1 MSRVA
6 TAELGLA
13 PAAVADNNGGDFD
26 VFSSLRDGAGGEDF
40 SSGISEAV
48 ANDASQLDLVAVAG
62 GEAELDVAISDN
74 DTKEDC
80 TPINP
85 EFCRNFGSAA
95 CFGCVNLGLCQ
106 DRQAAMKK
114 EPKSQEGVETIRD
127 RLLAPDSIDDLDE
140 DGRGEL
146 VLPSPVRLCDQRNT
160 EETSET
166 PIETGHVDVVSK
178 VANETGEAA
187 DDSGRVDLELKAIHN
202 NLNVLPEKNVQSQSK
217 PMDISPQEIETKSVD
232 DDNSPIV
239 EQGEMSA
246 SDRLPVEREAIIT
259 KTPQDKIIEDILPY
273 NSRSEK
279 AAVDSTTL
287 SREGSQASDRS
298 NKANYRGAS
307 GIQSSNSEQ
316 NIEISLREQPAQR
329 VKKEQFPS
337 TGDIINTVS
346 EEASLK
352 RKKAIDI
359 DPPIDFVASND
370 TKIQHNLPQKTKSEP
385 VVNQADIKPQIS
397 TAGDVCCNDVVEHA
411 DDKGEIWAEDQ
422 AVFLTRR
429 QELSTLDLKPVSTE
443 KALAGPP
450 TEISNLCKEVEGLYK
465 ITEAEPVVRDDL
477 VDTLMPN
484 IAADCDDELVE
495 QLPIA
500 SEMSVIGKTADIEGE
515 VIVAISKERETSR
528 KKCETVL
535 IKSPENGPSPV
546 KEEVLLDEFSG
557 LEIITGMT
565 EERKVNVADKEVLEA
580 KIVDSELLR
589 QDKSVMD
596 EGDVTQTYTGETIV
610 DGDIPATDVRPLSGL
625 WTDDSRLNP
634 EEESASTAQSSA
646 DKTLLVSQLFGMLVV
661 AMCVVC
667 GRQARAI
674 PNS

>member
-1 MSRVA
+1 MIGA
-6 TAELGLA
+6 TTAVELSPTGI
-13 PAAVADNNGGDFD
+13 DGDGFD

-40 SSGISEAV
+40 SSGIDEAV
-48 ANDASQLDLVAVAG
+48 TDGVSQFDLVAVASG
-62 GEAELDVAISDN
+62 KAELDVAMSDD

-80 TPINP
+80 TPIEP

-95 CFGCVNLGLCQ
+95 CFSCANLGLCQ
-106 DRQAAMKK
+106 DRQAAMEK
-114 EPKSQEGVETIRD
+114 EQKSQEGVETIRD

-146 VLPSPVRLCDQRNT
+146 VLPSPVRLYDQRNT
-160 EETSET
+160 EET

-178 VANETGEAA
+178 VANEKGEAA

-316 NIEISLREQPAQR
+316 NIEISLREQPAQK

-370 TKIQHNLPQKTKSEP
+370 TKIQHNLSQKTKSEP
-385 VVNQADIKPQIS
+385 VVNQADVKPQIM
-397 TAGDVCCNDVVEHA
+397 AARDVYRDDVVECVY
-411 DDKGEIWAEDQ
+411 DESEIWAEDQ
-422 AVFLTRR
+422 AVVLTRR
-429 QELSTLDLKPVSTE
+429 QELSALDLKPVSTE

-465 ITEAEPVVRDDL
+465 ITEAESVVVRTDSAGILAYD
-477 VDTLMPN
+477 
-484 IAADCDDELVE
+484 IAVDCDDEPVE
-495 QLPIA
+495 RLPIA
-500 SEMSVIGKTADIEGE
+500 SEMPTAEETDYIVDE

-557 LEIITGMT
+557 LELIIGMT
-565 EERKVNVADKEVLEA
+565 EKRKVNVADKEVLEA
-580 KIVDSELLR
+580 KMVDGELLR
-589 QDKSVMD
+589 QDYLVMD

-634 EEESASTAQSSA
+634 EEESASTTQSSA
-646 DKTLLVSQLFGMLVV
+646 DDTSLVSRLVGMFVV

>member
-1 MSRVA
+1 MIGEA
-6 TAELGLA
+6 TTLESS
-13 PAAVADNNGGDFD
+13 PAGIDGDGFD
-26 VFSSLRDGAGGEDF
+26 MFSSLRDCAGGEDF

-146 VLPSPVRLCDQRNT
+146 VLPSPVRLYDQRNT
-160 EETSET
+160 EGTSET

-316 NIEISLREQPAQR
+316 NIEISLREQPTQK

-385 VVNQADIKPQIS
+385 VVNQADIKPQIM
-397 TAGDVCCNDVVEHA
+397 AARDVYRDDVVERVY
-411 DDKGEIWAEDQ
+411 DESEIWAEDQ
-422 AVFLTRR
+422 AVVLTRR
-429 QELSTLDLKPVSTE
+429 QELSALDLKPVSTE

-465 ITEAEPVVRDDL
+465 ITEAESVVVRTDSAGILAYD
-477 VDTLMPN
+477 
-484 IAADCDDELVE
+484 IAVDCDDEPVE
-495 QLPIA
+495 RLPIA
-500 SEMSVIGKTADIEGE
+500 SEMPTAEETDYIVDE

-557 LEIITGMT
+557 LELIIGMT
-565 EERKVNVADKEVLEA
+565 EKRKVNVADKEVLEA
-580 KIVDSELLR
+580 KMVDGELLR
-589 QDKSVMD
+589 QDYLVMD

-634 EEESASTAQSSA
+634 EEESASTTQSSA
-646 DKTLLVSQLFGMLVV
+646 DDTSLVSRLVGMFVV

>member
-1 MSRVA
+1 MIGA
-6 TAELGLA
+6 TTAVELSPTGI
-13 PAAVADNNGGDFD
+13 DGDGFD

-106 DRQAAMKK
+106 DRQAAMEK

-146 VLPSPVRLCDQRNT
+146 VLPSPVRLYNQRNT

-316 NIEISLREQPAQR
+316 NIEISLREQSAQK

-346 EEASLK
+346 EEASSK

-359 DPPIDFVASND
+359 DPPIDFVVIND
-370 TKIQHNLPQKTKSEP
+370 IKIQHNLPQKTKSEP
-385 VVNQADIKPQIS
+385 VVNQADIKPQIM
-397 TAGDVCCNDVVEHA
+397 AVRDVYRDDVVERVY
-411 DDKGEIWAEDQ
+411 DESEIWTEDE
-422 AVFLTRR
+422 AVVLTRQ
-429 QELSTLDLKPVSTE
+429 QESPTADMKPVSAE
-443 KALAGPP
+443 KATIGLA
-450 TEISNLCKEVEGLYK
+450 TEVSDLREEIEELYE
-465 ITEAEPVVRDDL
+465 IVEAESVVRTDSAGIL
-477 VDTLMPN
+477 AYGTAV
-484 IAADCDDELVE
+484 DCDDEPVE
-495 QLPIA
+495 RLPIA
-500 SEMSVIGKTADIEGE
+500 SEMPTAEETDYIVDE

-557 LEIITGMT
+557 LEIITGVT

-580 KIVDSELLR
+580 KMVDGELLR
-589 QDKSVMD
+589 QDYLVMD
-596 EGDVTQTYTGETIV
+596 EGDITQTYTGETIV
-610 DGDIPATDVRPLSGL
+610 DGDITATDVRPLSGL

-646 DKTLLVSQLFGMLVV
+646 DDTSLVSRLVGMFVV
-661 AMCVVC
+661 AMCVVR
-667 GRQARAI
+667 GRQASAI

>member
-1 MSRVA
+1 MIGMA
-6 TAELGLA
+6 TTGELS
-13 PAAVADNNGGDFD
+13 PAGIDGDGFD
-26 VFSSLRDGAGGEDF
+26 VFSSLRDGAGGENF

-106 DRQAAMKK
+106 DRQAAMEK

-146 VLPSPVRLCDQRNT
+146 VLPSPVRLYDQRNT

-287 SREGSQASDRS
+287 SREGSQASEGY
-298 NKANYRGAS
+298 NKAKHHGPYDV
-307 GIQSSNSEQ
+307 QSSNSEQ
-316 NIEISLREQPAQR
+316 NTNVSLRGRPAQR
-329 VKKEQFPS
+329 VKKERSLP
-337 TGDIINTVS
+337 TGDVINAVP
-346 EEASLK
+346 EEVSLK

-359 DPPIDFVASND
+359 DLPIDFVAIN
-370 TKIQHNLPQKTKSEP
+370 
-385 VVNQADIKPQIS
+385 DIKSQIP

-411 DDKGEIWAEDQ
+411 DDKGEIWAEDE
-422 AVFLTRR
+422 AVVLAR
-429 QELSTLDLKPVSTE
+429 QQESPTADMKPVSAE
-443 KALAGPP
+443 KATIGLA
-450 TEISNLCKEVEGLYK
+450 TEVSDLRKEIEGLYEV
-465 ITEAEPVVRDDL
+465 IEAEPVVRDDL

-500 SEMSVIGKTADIEGE
+500 PEMSVIGKTADIEGE
-515 VIVAISKERETSR
+515 VAVATSKERETSR

-596 EGDVTQTYTGETIV
+596 EGDVTQTYAGETIV

>member
-1 MSRVA
+1 MIGA
-6 TAELGLA
+6 TTAVELSPTGI
-13 PAAVADNNGGDFD
+13 DGDGFD

-74 DTKEDC
+74 DTKENC

-106 DRQAAMKK
+106 DRQAAMEK

-146 VLPSPVRLCDQRNT
+146 VLPSPVRLYDQRNT

-202 NLNVLPEKNVQSQSK
+202 NLNVLPEKNMQSQSK

-298 NKANYRGAS
+298 NKAKHHGPYDV
-307 GIQSSNSEQ
+307 QSSNSEQ
-316 NIEISLREQPAQR
+316 NTNVSLRGLPAQR
-329 VKKEQFPS
+329 VKKERSLP
-337 TGDIINTVS
+337 TGDVINTVP
-346 EEASLK
+346 EEVSLK

-359 DPPIDFVASND
+359 DPPIDFVAIN
-370 TKIQHNLPQKTKSEP
+370 
-385 VVNQADIKPQIS
+385 DIKPQIM
-397 TAGDVCCNDVVEHA
+397 AVRDVYRDNLVDYVYDES
-411 DDKGEIWAEDQ
+411 EIWAEDE
-422 AVFLTRR
+422 AVVLTRQ
-429 QELSTLDLKPVSTE
+429 QESPAADMKPVSTE

-500 SEMSVIGKTADIEGE
+500 PEMSVIGKTADIEGE
-515 VIVAISKERETSR
+515 VAVATSKECETSR
-528 KKCETVL
+528 KECEAVP
-535 IKSPENGPSPV
+535 IKAPDNGLSPV
-546 KEEVLLDEFSG
+546 KGEALFDEFSG
-557 LEIITGMT
+557 LEIITGMI
-565 EERKVNVADKEVLEA
+565 EEREVNVADKEVLEA
-580 KIVDSELLR
+580 KIVDGELLR
-589 QDKSVMD
+589 QDYLVMD
-596 EGDVTQTYTGETIV
+596 EGDVTQTYTGETIM

-634 EEESASTAQSSA
+634 EEESVSTAQSSA
-646 DKTLLVSQLFGMLVV
+646 DDTSLVSRLVGMFVV
-661 AMCVVC
+661 AICVVR
-667 GRQARAI
+667 GRQARVI
-674 PNS
+674 LNS

>member
-1 MSRVA
+1 MIGA
-6 TAELGLA
+6 TTAVELSPTGI
-13 PAAVADNNGGDFD
+13 DGDGFD

-74 DTKEDC
+74 DTKENC

-106 DRQAAMKK
+106 DRQAAMEK

-146 VLPSPVRLCDQRNT
+146 VLPSPVRLYDQRNT

-202 NLNVLPEKNVQSQSK
+202 NLNVLPEKNMQSQSK

-298 NKANYRGAS
+298 NKAKHHGPYDV
-307 GIQSSNSEQ
+307 QSSNSEQ
-316 NIEISLREQPAQR
+316 NTNVSLRGLPAQR
-329 VKKEQFPS
+329 VKKERSLP
-337 TGDIINTVS
+337 TGDVVNTVP
-346 EEASLK
+346 EEVSLK

-359 DPPIDFVASND
+359 DPPIDFVAIN
-370 TKIQHNLPQKTKSEP
+370 
-385 VVNQADIKPQIS
+385 DIKPQIM
-397 TAGDVCCNDVVEHA
+397 AVRDVYRDNLVDYVYDES
-411 DDKGEIWAEDQ
+411 EIWAEDE
-422 AVFLTRR
+422 AVVLTRQ
-429 QELSTLDLKPVSTE
+429 QESPAADMKPVSTE

-500 SEMSVIGKTADIEGE
+500 PEMSVIGKTADIEGE
-515 VIVAISKERETSR
+515 VAVATSKECETSR
-528 KKCETVL
+528 KECEAVP
-535 IKSPENGPSPV
+535 IKAPDNGLSPV
-546 KEEVLLDEFSG
+546 KGEALFDEFSG
-557 LEIITGMT
+557 LEIITGMI
-565 EERKVNVADKEVLEA
+565 EEREVNVADKEVLEA
-580 KIVDSELLR
+580 KIVDGELLR
-589 QDKSVMD
+589 QDYLVMD
-596 EGDVTQTYTGETIV
+596 EGDVTQTYTGETIM

-646 DKTLLVSQLFGMLVV
+646 DDTSLVSRLVGMFVV
-661 AMCVVC
+661 AICVVR
-667 GRQARAI
+667 GRQARVI
-674 PNS
+674 LNS

>member
-1 MSRVA
+1 MIGMA
-6 TAELGLA
+6 TTGELS
-13 PAAVADNNGGDFD
+13 PAGIDGDGFD

-106 DRQAAMKK
+106 DRQAAMEK

-146 VLPSPVRLCDQRNT
+146 VLPSPVRLYDQRNT

-316 NIEISLREQPAQR
+316 NIEISLREQPAQK

-411 DDKGEIWAEDQ
+411 DDKGEIWAEDE
-422 AVFLTRR
+422 AVVLTRQ
-429 QELSTLDLKPVSTE
+429 QESPAADMKPVSAE
-443 KALAGPP
+443 KATIGLA
-450 TEISNLCKEVEGLYK
+450 TEVSDLRKEIEGLYEIVK
-465 ITEAEPVVRDDL
+465 AESVVRTDSAGIL
-477 VDTLMPN
+477 AYGTAV
-484 IAADCDDELVE
+484 DCDDEPVE
-495 QLPIA
+495 RLPIA
-500 SEMSVIGKTADIEGE
+500 SEMPTAEETDYIVDE

-535 IKSPENGPSPV
+535 IKSPENGPSLV

-557 LEIITGMT
+557 LELIIGMT
-565 EERKVNVADKEVLEA
+565 EKRKVNVADKEVLEA
-580 KIVDSELLR
+580 KMVDGELLR
-589 QDKSVMD
+589 QDYLVMD

-610 DGDIPATDVRPLSGL
+610 DGDIPDTDVRPLSGL

-646 DKTLLVSQLFGMLVV
+646 DDASLVSRLVGMFVV
-661 AMCVVC
+661 AMCVVR
-667 GRQARAI
+667 GRQAGAI
-674 PNS
+674 LSS

>member
-1 MSRVA
+1 MIGEA
-6 TAELGLA
+6 TTREPS
-13 PAAVADNNGGDFD
+13 PAGIDGDGFD

-85 EFCRNFGSAA
+85 EFCRNFGSTA

-106 DRQAAMKK
+106 DRQAAMEK
-114 EPKSQEGVETIRD
+114 ETKSQEGVETIRD

-146 VLPSPVRLCDQRNT
+146 VLPSPVRLYDQRNT

-178 VANETGEAA
+178 VANETEEFS
-187 DDSGRVDLELKAIHN
+187 DNSDRVGSESKFINDN
-202 NLNVLPEKNVQSQSK
+202 PDVLPEKNVQSQSK
-217 PMDISPQEIETKSVD
+217 SVDISPQEIETKSVD

-316 NIEISLREQPAQR
+316 NTNVSLRGLPAQR
-329 VKKEQFPS
+329 VKKERSLP
-337 TGDIINTVS
+337 TGDVINTVS

-359 DPPIDFVASND
+359 DPPIDFVAIN
-370 TKIQHNLPQKTKSEP
+370 
-385 VVNQADIKPQIS
+385 DIKPQIM
-397 TAGDVCCNDVVEHA
+397 AVRDVYRDNLVDYVYDES
-411 DDKGEIWAEDQ
+411 EIWAEDE
-422 AVFLTRR
+422 AVVLTRQ
-429 QELSTLDLKPVSTE
+429 QESPAADMKPVSTE

-500 SEMSVIGKTADIEGE
+500 PEMSVIGKTADIEGE
-515 VIVAISKERETSR
+515 VAVATSKECETSR
-528 KKCETVL
+528 KECEAVP
-535 IKSPENGPSPV
+535 IKAPDNGLSPV
-546 KEEVLLDEFSG
+546 KGEALFDEFSG
-557 LEIITGMT
+557 LEIITGMI
-565 EERKVNVADKEVLEA
+565 EEREVNVADKEVLEA
-580 KIVDSELLR
+580 KIVDGELLR
-589 QDKSVMD
+589 QDYLVMD
-596 EGDVTQTYTGETIV
+596 EGDVTQTYTGETIM

-646 DKTLLVSQLFGMLVV
+646 DDTSLVSRLVGMFVV
-661 AMCVVC
+661 AICVVR
-667 GRQARAI
+667 GRQARVI
-674 PNS
+674 LNS

>member
-1 MSRVA
+1 MIGA
-6 TAELGLA
+6 TTALELSPTGI
-13 PAAVADNNGGDFD
+13 DGDGFD

-95 CFGCVNLGLCQ
+95 CFGCANLGLCQ
-106 DRQAAMKK
+106 DRQAAMEK
-114 EPKSQEGVETIRD
+114 EPKIQEGVETIRD

-146 VLPSPVRLCDQRNT
+146 VLPSPVRLYDQRDT

-239 EQGEMSA
+239 EQGEMFA

-316 NIEISLREQPAQR
+316 NIEISLREQPTQK

-359 DPPIDFVASND
+359 DPPIDFVTSND

-385 VVNQADIKPQIS
+385 VVNHADIKPQIM
-397 TAGDVCCNDVVEHA
+397 AARDVYRDDVVERVY
-411 DDKGEIWAEDQ
+411 DESEIWTEDE
-422 AVFLTRR
+422 AVVLTRQ
-429 QELSTLDLKPVSTE
+429 QESPTADMKPVSAE
-443 KALAGPP
+443 KATIGLA
-450 TEISNLCKEVEGLYK
+450 TEVSDLREEIEELYE
-465 ITEAEPVVRDDL
+465 IVEAESVVRTDSAGIL
-477 VDTLMPN
+477 AYGTAV
-484 IAADCDDELVE
+484 DCDDEPVE
-495 QLPIA
+495 RLPIA
-500 SEMSVIGKTADIEGE
+500 SEMPTAKETDYIVDE
-515 VIVAISKERETSR
+515 VIVATSKERETSR
-528 KKCETVL
+528 KKRETVL
-535 IKSPENGPSPV
+535 IKSPENGPSLV

-557 LEIITGMT
+557 LELIIGMT

-589 QDKSVMD
+589 QDYLVMD
-596 EGDVTQTYTGETIV
+596 EGDVTQTYTDETIV
-610 DGDIPATDVRPLSGL
+610 DDDIPATDVRPLSGL

-634 EEESASTAQSSA
+634 EEEAASTAQSSA
-646 DKTLLVSQLFGMLVV
+646 DDTSLVSRLVGMFVV
-661 AMCVVC
+661 AICVVR

>member
-1 MSRVA
+1 MIGEA
-6 TAELGLA
+6 TTLESS
-13 PAAVADNNGGDFD
+13 PAGIDGDGFD
-26 VFSSLRDGAGGEDF
+26 VFSSLRYGAGGEDF

-106 DRQAAMKK
+106 DRQAAMEK

-146 VLPSPVRLCDQRNT
+146 VLPNLVRLYDQRNT

-166 PIETGHVDVVSK
+166 PIKTGHVDVVSK

-279 AAVDSTTL
+279 AAVESTTL

-316 NIEISLREQPAQR
+316 NIEISLREQPAQK

-385 VVNQADIKPQIS
+385 VVNQADIKPQII
-397 TAGDVCCNDVVEHA
+397 AVRDVYRDNVVDYVYDES
-411 DDKGEIWAEDQ
+411 EIWTEDE
-422 AVFLTRR
+422 AVVLTRH
-429 QELSTLDLKPVSTE
+429 QESPTADMKPVSAE
-443 KALAGPP
+443 KATIGLA
-450 TEISNLCKEVEGLYK
+450 TEVSDLREEIEGLYEV
-465 ITEAEPVVRDDL
+465 IEAESVVRTDSAGIL
-477 VDTLMPN
+477 VYGT
-484 IAADCDDELVE
+484 AVDCDDEPVE
-495 QLPIA
+495 RLPIA
-500 SEMSVIGKTADIEGE
+500 FEMPTAKETDYIVDE
-515 VIVAISKERETSR
+515 VIVATSKERETSR
-528 KKCETVL
+528 KECEAVP
-535 IKSPENGPSPV
+535 IKAPDNGLSPV
-546 KEEVLLDEFSG
+546 KGEALFDEFSG
-557 LEIITGMT
+557 LELITGMT
-565 EERKVNVADKEVLEA
+565 EEREVNVADEEVS
-580 KIVDSELLR
+580 KSKVVDGELLR
-589 QDKSVMD
+589 QDELVMD
-596 EGDVTQTYTGETIV
+596 KGDVTQTYTVETIV

-625 WTDDSRLNP
+625 WSDDSRLNP

-646 DKTLLVSQLFGMLVV
+646 DNTSLVSRLVGMFVV
-661 AMCVVC
+661 AICVVR

>member
-1 MSRVA
+1 MIGEA
-6 TAELGLA
+6 TTREPS
-13 PAAVADNNGGDFD
+13 PAGIDGDGFD

-106 DRQAAMKK
+106 DRQAAMEK

-146 VLPSPVRLCDQRNT
+146 VLPSPVRLYDQRNT

-287 SREGSQASDRS
+287 SREGSQAGDRS

-316 NIEISLREQPAQR
+316 NTNVSLRGLPAQR
-329 VKKEQFPS
+329 VKKERSLP

-385 VVNQADIKPQIS
+385 VVNQADIKPQIM
-397 TAGDVCCNDVVEHA
+397 AVRDVYRDDVVDYVYDES
-411 DDKGEIWAEDQ
+411 EIWTEDE
-422 AVFLTRR
+422 AVVLTRQ
-429 QELSTLDLKPVSTE
+429 QESPTADMKPVLAE
-443 KALAGPP
+443 KATIGLA
-450 TEISNLCKEVEGLYK
+450 TEVSDLREEIEGLYEV
-465 ITEAEPVVRDDL
+465 IEAESVVVRTDSAGIL
-477 VDTLMPN
+477 AYGTAV
-484 IAADCDDELVE
+484 DCDDEPVE
-495 QLPIA
+495 RLPIA
-500 SEMSVIGKTADIEGE
+500 SEMPTAEETDYIVDE

-557 LEIITGMT
+557 LEIIIGMT

-580 KIVDSELLR
+580 KMVDGELLR
-589 QDKSVMD
+589 QDYLVMD

-661 AMCVVC
+661 AMCVVR

-674 PNS
+674 LNS

>member
-1 MSRVA
+1 MIGA
-6 TAELGLA
+6 TTAVELSPTGI
-13 PAAVADNNGGDFD
+13 DGDGFD

-74 DTKEDC
+74 DTKENC

-106 DRQAAMKK
+106 DRQAAMEK

-146 VLPSPVRLCDQRNT
+146 VLPSPVRLYDQRNT

-202 NLNVLPEKNVQSQSK
+202 NLNVLPEKNMQSQSK

-298 NKANYRGAS
+298 NKAKHHGPYDV
-307 GIQSSNSEQ
+307 QSSNSEQ
-316 NIEISLREQPAQR
+316 NTNVSLRGLPAQR
-329 VKKEQFPS
+329 VKKERSLP
-337 TGDIINTVS
+337 TGDVINTVP
-346 EEASLK
+346 EEVSLK

-359 DPPIDFVASND
+359 DPPIDFVAIN
-370 TKIQHNLPQKTKSEP
+370 
-385 VVNQADIKPQIS
+385 DIKPQIM
-397 TAGDVCCNDVVEHA
+397 AVRDVYRDNLVDYVYDES
-411 DDKGEIWAEDQ
+411 EIWAEDE
-422 AVFLTRR
+422 AVVLTRQ
-429 QELSTLDLKPVSTE
+429 QESPAADMKPVSTE

-500 SEMSVIGKTADIEGE
+500 PEMSVIGKTADVEGE
-515 VIVAISKERETSR
+515 VAVATSKECETSR
-528 KKCETVL
+528 KECEAVP
-535 IKSPENGPSPV
+535 IKAPDNGLSPV
-546 KEEVLLDEFSG
+546 KGEALFDEFSG
-557 LEIITGMT
+557 LEIITGMI
-565 EERKVNVADKEVLEA
+565 EEREVNVADKEVLEA
-580 KIVDSELLR
+580 KIVDGELLR
-589 QDKSVMD
+589 QDYLVMD
-596 EGDVTQTYTGETIV
+596 EGDVTQTYTGETIM

-646 DKTLLVSQLFGMLVV
+646 DDTSLVSRLVGMFVV
-661 AMCVVC
+661 AICVVR
-667 GRQARAI
+667 GRQARVI
-674 PNS
+674 LNS

>member
-1 MSRVA
+1 MSGVA
-6 TAELGLA
+6 TAELRLA
-13 PAAVADNNGGDFD
+13 SAVADNGSNFD
-26 VFSSLRDGAGGEDF
+26 VFASLRGDTGGEDF

-62 GEAELDVAISDN
+62 GEVELDVAISDN

-106 DRQAAMKK
+106 DRQAAMEK

-146 VLPSPVRLCDQRNT
+146 VLPSPVRLYDQRNT

-166 PIETGHVDVVSK
+166 PIETGPVDVVSK

-287 SREGSQASDRS
+287 SREGAQASDRS

-316 NIEISLREQPAQR
+316 NIEISLREQPTQK

-370 TKIQHNLPQKTKSEP
+370 TKIQHNLPQKMKSEP
-385 VVNQADIKPQIS
+385 VVNQADIKPQIM
-397 TAGDVCCNDVVEHA
+397 AVRDVYRDDVVECVY
-411 DDKGEIWAEDQ
+411 DESEIWAEDE
-422 AVFLTRR
+422 AVVLARQ
-429 QELSTLDLKPVSTE
+429 QELPAPDMKPVSAE
-443 KALAGPP
+443 KATIGLV
-450 TEISNLCKEVEGLYK
+450 TEVSDLREEIEGLYEV
-465 ITEAEPVVRDDL
+465 IEAEPVVRTDSAGIL
-477 VDTLMPN
+477 AYGTAVD
-484 IAADCDDELVE
+484 CGDEPVE
-495 QLPIA
+495 RPPIA
-500 SEMSVIGKTADIEGE
+500 SEIPTAEETDYIDDE
-515 VIVAISKERETSR
+515 VAVATSKECETSR
-528 KKCETVL
+528 KECEAVP
-535 IKSPENGPSPV
+535 IKAPDNGLSPV
-546 KEEVLLDEFSG
+546 KGEALFDEFSG

-565 EERKVNVADKEVLEA
+565 EEREVNVADEEVS
-580 KIVDSELLR
+580 KSKVVDGELLR
-589 QDKSVMD
+589 QDELVMD
-596 EGDVTQTYTGETIV
+596 KGDVTQTYTGETIV

-646 DKTLLVSQLFGMLVV
+646 DDTSLVSRLVGMFVV
-661 AMCVVC
+661 AMCVVR

-674 PNS
+674 SNS

>member
-1 MSRVA
+1 MIGA
-6 TAELGLA
+6 TTTIELSPTGIDG
-13 PAAVADNNGGDFD
+13 DNFD
-26 VFSSLRDGAGGEDF
+26 VFSSLRDGASSEDF
-40 SSGISEAV
+40 SSGIGETM
-48 ANDASQLDLVAVAG
+48 ANDASQFDLVAVAG
-62 GEAELDVAISDN
+62 GEAELDVAVSDN

-80 TPINP
+80 TPIDP

-95 CFGCVNLGLCQ
+95 CFGCANLGLCQ
-106 DRQAAMKK
+106 DRQAAMEK
-114 EPKSQEGVETIRD
+114 EQKIQEGVETIRD

-146 VLPSPVRLCDQRNT
+146 VLPSPVRLYNQRNT

-187 DDSGRVDLELKAIHN
+187 DDSGRVDLELKSMHN
-202 NLNVLPEKNVQSQSK
+202 NLNVSPEKNVQLQPK
-217 PMDISPQEIETKSVD
+217 PADISPQEIETKSVD

-246 SDRLPVEREAIIT
+246 SDCLPVGGETIIT

-279 AAVDSTTL
+279 AAVDESTTL
-287 SREGSQASDRS
+287 SREGSQASDRP

-307 GIQSSNSEQ
+307 GAQLSNSEQ
-316 NIEISLREQPAQR
+316 NIEISLREQPAQK

-429 QELSTLDLKPVSTE
+429 QELSALDLEPVSTE

-500 SEMSVIGKTADIEGE
+500 PEMSVIGKTADIEGE
-515 VIVAISKERETSR
+515 VAVATSKECETSR
-528 KKCETVL
+528 KECEAVP
-535 IKSPENGPSPV
+535 IKAPDNGLSPV
-546 KEEVLLDEFSG
+546 KGEALFDEFSG

-565 EERKVNVADKEVLEA
+565 EEREVNVADEEVS
-580 KIVDSELLR
+580 KSKVVDGELLR
-589 QDKSVMD
+589 QDYLVMD

-646 DKTLLVSQLFGMLVV
+646 DKTSLISRLFGMLVV
-661 AMCVVC
+661 AMCVVR
-667 GRQARAI
+667 GRQARVI
-674 PNS
+674 LNS

>member
-1 MSRVA
+1 MIGA
-6 TAELGLA
+6 TTAVELSPTGI
-13 PAAVADNNGGDFD
+13 DGDGFD
-26 VFSSLRDGAGGEDF
+26 VFSSLRDGAGGEYF
-40 SSGISEAV
+40 SSGMSEAV

-74 DTKEDC
+74 DAKEDC

-106 DRQAAMKK
+106 DRQAAMEK

-146 VLPSPVRLCDQRNT
+146 VLPSPVRLYDQRNT

-316 NIEISLREQPAQR
+316 NTNVSLRGLPAQR
-329 VKKEQFPS
+329 VKKERSLP
-337 TGDIINTVS
+337 TGDVINTVS

-359 DPPIDFVASND
+359 DPPIDFVAIND
-370 TKIQHNLPQKTKSEP
+370 IKIKHNLPQKTKSESL
-385 VVNQADIKPQIS
+385 VNHADIKPQIM
-397 TAGDVCCNDVVEHA
+397 AVRDVYHDNVVDYVYDES
-411 DDKGEIWAEDQ
+411 EIWTEDE
-422 AVFLTRR
+422 AVVLTRQ
-429 QELSTLDLKPVSTE
+429 QESPAADMKPVLAE
-443 KALAGPP
+443 KATIGLA
-450 TEISNLCKEVEGLYK
+450 TEVSDLREEIEGLYEV
-465 ITEAEPVVRDDL
+465 IEAESVVVRTDSAGIL
-477 VDTLMPN
+477 AYGTAV
-484 IAADCDDELVE
+484 DCDDEPVE
-495 QLPIA
+495 RLPIA
-500 SEMSVIGKTADIEGE
+500 SEMPTAEETDYIVDE

-557 LEIITGMT
+557 LELIIGMT

-580 KIVDSELLR
+580 KMVDGELLR
-589 QDKSVMD
+589 QDYLVMD

-634 EEESASTAQSSA
+634 EEGSASTTQSSA
-646 DKTLLVSQLFGMLVV
+646 DDTSLVSRLVGMFVV
-661 AMCVVC
+661 AMCVVR
-667 GRQARAI
+667 GRQVRAI

>member
-1 MSRVA
+1 MIGEA
-6 TAELGLA
+6 TTREPL
-13 PAAVADNNGGDFD
+13 PAGIDGDGFD
-26 VFSSLRDGAGGEDF
+26 VFSSLRDCAGGEGF
-40 SSGISEAV
+40 SSGISEVV

-106 DRQAAMKK
+106 DRQAAMEK

-146 VLPSPVRLCDQRNT
+146 VLPSPVRLYDQRNT
-160 EETSET
+160 EET

-202 NLNVLPEKNVQSQSK
+202 NLNVLPEKNVQLQPK
-217 PMDISPQEIETKSVD
+217 LVDISPQEIETKSVD
-232 DDNSPIV
+232 DSNSPII
-239 EQGEMSA
+239 EQSEMSA
-246 SDRLPVEREAIIT
+246 SDRLPVGRETIIT
-259 KTPQDKIIEDILPY
+259 ETPQDKIIEDVLPS
-273 NSRSEK
+273 NSWSEK

-287 SREGSQASDRS
+287 SREGSQVRDRS
-298 NKANYRGAS
+298 NKANYRGVS
-307 GIQSSNSEQ
+307 GMQSSNSEQ
-316 NIEISLREQPAQR
+316 NTNVSLRGLPAQK

-429 QELSTLDLKPVSTE
+429 QELLALDLKPVSTE

-500 SEMSVIGKTADIEGE
+500 PEMSVIGKTADIEGE
-515 VIVAISKERETSR
+515 VAVATSKECETSR
-528 KKCETVL
+528 KECEAVP
-535 IKSPENGPSPV
+535 IKAPDNGLSPV
-546 KEEVLLDEFSG
+546 KGEALFDEFSG

-565 EERKVNVADKEVLEA
+565 EERDVNVAGEEVS
-580 KIVDSELLR
+580 KSKVVDGELLR
-589 QDKSVMD
+589 QDELVMD
-596 EGDVTQTYTGETIV
+596 EGDATQTYTGETIV

-634 EEESASTAQSSA
+634 EEESASTAQSST

>member
-1 MSRVA
+1 MIGA
-6 TAELGLA
+6 TTAVELSPTGI
-13 PAAVADNNGGDFD
+13 DGDGFD

-74 DTKEDC
+74 DTKENC

-106 DRQAAMKK
+106 DRQAAMEK

-146 VLPSPVRLCDQRNT
+146 VLPSPVRLYDQRNT

-202 NLNVLPEKNVQSQSK
+202 NLNVLPEKNMQSQSK

-298 NKANYRGAS
+298 NKAKHHGPYDV
-307 GIQSSNSEQ
+307 QSSNSEQ
-316 NIEISLREQPAQR
+316 NTNVSLRGLPAQR
-329 VKKEQFPS
+329 VKKERSLP
-337 TGDIINTVS
+337 TGDVINTVP
-346 EEASLK
+346 EEVSLK

-359 DPPIDFVASND
+359 DPPIDFVAIN
-370 TKIQHNLPQKTKSEP
+370 
-385 VVNQADIKPQIS
+385 DIKPQIM
-397 TAGDVCCNDVVEHA
+397 AVRDVYRDNLVDYVYDES
-411 DDKGEIWAEDQ
+411 EIWAEDE
-422 AVFLTRR
+422 AVVLTRQ
-429 QELSTLDLKPVSTE
+429 QESPAADMKPVLAE
-443 KALAGPP
+443 KATIGLA
-450 TEISNLCKEVEGLYK
+450 TEVSDLREEIEGLYEV
-465 ITEAEPVVRDDL
+465 IEAESVVVRTDSAGIL
-477 VDTLMPN
+477 AYGTAV
-484 IAADCDDELVE
+484 DCDDEPVE
-495 QLPIA
+495 RLPIA
-500 SEMSVIGKTADIEGE
+500 SEMPTAEETDYIVDE

-528 KKCETVL
+528 KKCETVM
-535 IKSPENGPSPV
+535 IKSPESGPSPV

-557 LEIITGMT
+557 LELIIGMT

-580 KIVDSELLR
+580 KMVDGELLR
-589 QDKSVMD
+589 QDYLVMD

-646 DKTLLVSQLFGMLVV
+646 DKTSLISRLFGMFVV
-661 AMCVVC
+661 AMCVVR

>member
-1 MSRVA
+1 MIGEA
-6 TAELGLA
+6 TTREPS
-13 PAAVADNNGGDFD
+13 PAGIDGDGFD

-146 VLPSPVRLCDQRNT
+146 VLPSPVRLYDKRNT

-202 NLNVLPEKNVQSQSK
+202 NLNVLPEKNVQLQPK
-217 PMDISPQEIETKSVD
+217 PVDISPQEIETKSVD

-246 SDRLPVEREAIIT
+246 GYRLSAVDETIT
-259 KTPQDKIIEDILPY
+259 TRTPQDKLLENMQPPH
-273 NSRSEK
+273 SWSEK
-279 AAVDSTTL
+279 AVADESTIL
-287 SREGSQASDRS
+287 SREVNQASEGY
-298 NKANYRGAS
+298 NKAKHHGPYDV
-307 GIQSSNSEQ
+307 QSSNSEQ
-316 NIEISLREQPAQR
+316 NTNVSLRGLPAQR
-329 VKKEQFPS
+329 VKKERSLP
-337 TGDIINTVS
+337 TGDVINTVP
-346 EEASLK
+346 EEVSLK

-359 DPPIDFVASND
+359 DPPIDFVAIND
-370 TKIQHNLPQKTKSEP
+370 IKIKHNLPQKTKSEP
-385 VVNQADIKPQIS
+385 LVNHADIKPQIM
-397 TAGDVCCNDVVEHA
+397 AVRDVYRDNVVDYVYDES
-411 DDKGEIWAEDQ
+411 EIWTEDE
-422 AVFLTRR
+422 AVVLTRQ
-429 QELSTLDLKPVSTE
+429 QESPAADMKPVLAE
-443 KALAGPP
+443 KATIGLA
-450 TEISNLCKEVEGLYK
+450 TEVSDLREEIEGLYEV
-465 ITEAEPVVRDDL
+465 IEAESVVVRTDSAGIL
-477 VDTLMPN
+477 AYGTAV
-484 IAADCDDELVE
+484 DCDDEPVE
-495 QLPIA
+495 RLPIA
-500 SEMSVIGKTADIEGE
+500 SEIPTAEETDYIVDE

>member
-1 MSRVA
+1 MIGEA
-6 TAELGLA
+6 TAVELSPTGI
-13 PAAVADNNGGDFD
+13 DGDGFD

-106 DRQAAMKK
+106 DRQAAMEK

-146 VLPSPVRLCDQRNT
+146 VLPSPVRLYDQRNT

-166 PIETGHVDVVSK
+166 PIEAGHVDVVSK

-217 PMDISPQEIETKSVD
+217 PIDISPQEIETKSVD

-287 SREGSQASDRS
+287 SREGAQASDRS

-316 NIEISLREQPAQR
+316 NIEISLREQPTQK

-370 TKIQHNLPQKTKSEP
+370 TKIQHNLPQKMKSEP
-385 VVNQADIKPQIS
+385 VVNQADIKPQIM
-397 TAGDVCCNDVVEHA
+397 AVRDVYRDDVVECVY
-411 DDKGEIWAEDQ
+411 DESEIWAEDE
-422 AVFLTRR
+422 AVVLARQ
-429 QELSTLDLKPVSTE
+429 QELPAPDMKPVSAE
-443 KALAGPP
+443 KATIGLV
-450 TEISNLCKEVEGLYK
+450 TEVSDLREEIEGLYEV
-465 ITEAEPVVRDDL
+465 IEVEPVVRTDSAGIL
-477 VDTLMPN
+477 AYGTAVD
-484 IAADCDDELVE
+484 CGDEPVE
-495 QLPIA
+495 RPPIA
-500 SEMSVIGKTADIEGE
+500 SEIPTAEETDYIDDE
-515 VIVAISKERETSR
+515 VAVATSKECETSR
-528 KKCETVL
+528 KECEAVP
-535 IKSPENGPSPV
+535 IKAPDNGLSPV
-546 KEEVLLDEFSG
+546 KGEALFDEFSG

-565 EERKVNVADKEVLEA
+565 EEREVNVADEEVS
-580 KIVDSELLR
+580 KSKVVDGELLR
-589 QDKSVMD
+589 QDELVMD
-596 EGDVTQTYTGETIV
+596 KGDVTQTYTGETIV

-634 EEESASTAQSSA
+634 EEGSASTTQSSA
-646 DKTLLVSQLFGMLVV
+646 DDTSLVSRLVGMFVV
-661 AMCVVC
+661 AMCVVR

>member
-1 MSRVA
+1 MIGEA
-6 TAELGLA
+6 TTREPS
-13 PAAVADNNGGDFD
+13 PAGIDGDGFD

-146 VLPSPVRLCDQRNT
+146 VLPSPVRLYDQRNT
-160 EETSET
+160 EET

-287 SREGSQASDRS
+287 SREGSQDSDRS

-397 TAGDVCCNDVVEHA
+397 TAGDVRCNDVVEHA

-429 QELSTLDLKPVSTE
+429 QELSALDLKPVSTE
-443 KALAGPP
+443 KALAGLPK
-450 TEISNLCKEVEGLYK
+450 EISNLCEEVEGLYE

-477 VDTLMPN
+477 VDILTPN

-500 SEMSVIGKTADIEGE
+500 PEMSVIGKTADIEGE
-515 VIVAISKERETSR
+515 VAVATSKECETSR
-528 KKCETVL
+528 KECEAVP

-546 KEEVLLDEFSG
+546 KGGALFDEFSG
-557 LEIITGMT
+557 LEIITDMT
-565 EERKVNVADKEVLEA
+565 EEREVNVADEEVS
-580 KIVDSELLR
+580 KVKVFDGELLR
-589 QDKSVMD
+589 QDDLVMD

-661 AMCVVC
+661 AMCVAC

>member
-1 MSRVA
+1 MIGEA
-6 TAELGLA
+6 TTREPS
-13 PAAVADNNGGDFD
+13 PAGIDGDGFD

-106 DRQAAMKK
+106 DRQAAMEK
-114 EPKSQEGVETIRD
+114 ETKSQEGVETIRD

-146 VLPSPVRLCDQRNT
+146 VLPSPVRLYDQRNT

-246 SDRLPVEREAIIT
+246 GYRLSAVDETIT
-259 KTPQDKIIEDILPY
+259 TRTPQDKLLENMQPPH
-273 NSRSEK
+273 SWSEK
-279 AAVDSTTL
+279 AVANESATL
-287 SREGSQASDRS
+287 SCEVNQASDRS

-316 NIEISLREQPAQR
+316 NTNVSLRGRLAQR
-329 VKKEQFPS
+329 VKKERSLP
-337 TGDIINTVS
+337 TGDVINAVP
-346 EEASLK
+346 EEASSK

-359 DPPIDFVASND
+359 DLPIDFVAIND
-370 TKIQHNLPQKTKSEP
+370 IKIKHNLPQKTKSEP
-385 VVNQADIKPQIS
+385 LVNHADIKSQIP

-411 DDKGEIWAEDQ
+411 DDKGEIWAEDE
-422 AVFLTRR
+422 AVVLAR
-429 QELSTLDLKPVSTE
+429 QQESPTADMKPVSTE
-443 KALAGPP
+443 KALVGPP
-450 TEISNLCKEVEGLYK
+450 TEISDLREEIEGLYEV
-465 ITEAEPVVRDDL
+465 IEAEPVVVRTDSAGIL
-477 VDTLMPN
+477 AYGTAV
-484 IAADCDDELVE
+484 DCDDEPVE
-495 QLPIA
+495 RLPIA
-500 SEMSVIGKTADIEGE
+500 SEMPTAEETDYIVDE

-528 KKCETVL
+528 KKCETVM
-535 IKSPENGPSPV
+535 IKSPESGPSPV

-557 LEIITGMT
+557 LELIIGMT

-580 KIVDSELLR
+580 EMVDGELLR
-589 QDKSVMD
+589 QDYLVMD

>member
-1 MSRVA
+1 MIGA
-6 TAELGLA
+6 TTAVELSPTGI
-13 PAAVADNNGGDFD
+13 DGDGFD

-40 SSGISEAV
+40 SSGIDEAV
-48 ANDASQLDLVAVAG
+48 TDGVSQFDLVAVASG
-62 GEAELDVAISDN
+62 KAELDVAMSDD

-80 TPINP
+80 TPIEP

-95 CFGCVNLGLCQ
+95 CFSCANLGLCQ
-106 DRQAAMKK
+106 DRQAAMEK
-114 EPKSQEGVETIRD
+114 EQKSQEGVETIRD

-146 VLPSPVRLCDQRNT
+146 VLPSPVRLYDQRNT
-160 EETSET
+160 EET

-178 VANETGEAA
+178 VANEKGEAA

-316 NIEISLREQPAQR
+316 NIEISLREQPAQK

-385 VVNQADIKPQIS
+385 VVNQADVKPQIM
-397 TAGDVCCNDVVEHA
+397 AARDVYRDDVVECVY
-411 DDKGEIWAEDQ
+411 DESEIWAEDQ
-422 AVFLTRR
+422 AVVLTRR
-429 QELSTLDLKPVSTE
+429 QELSALDLKPVSTE

-465 ITEAEPVVRDDL
+465 ITEAESVVVRTDSAGILAYD
-477 VDTLMPN
+477 
-484 IAADCDDELVE
+484 IAVDCDDEPVE
-495 QLPIA
+495 RLPIA
-500 SEMSVIGKTADIEGE
+500 SEMPTAEETDYIVDE

-557 LEIITGMT
+557 LELIIGMT
-565 EERKVNVADKEVLEA
+565 EKRKVNVADKEVLEA
-580 KIVDSELLR
+580 KMVDGELLR
-589 QDKSVMD
+589 QDYLVMD

-634 EEESASTAQSSA
+634 EEESASTTQSSA
-646 DKTLLVSQLFGMLVV
+646 DDTSLVSRLVGMFVV

>member
-1 MSRVA
+1 MSGVA
-6 TAELGLA
+6 TAELRLA
-13 PAAVADNNGGDFD
+13 SAVADNGSNFD
-26 VFSSLRDGAGGEDF
+26 VFASLRGDTGGEDF

-62 GEAELDVAISDN
+62 GEVELGVAISDN

-85 EFCRNFGSAA
+85 EFCRNFGSTA

-106 DRQAAMKK
+106 DRQAAMEK
-114 EPKSQEGVETIRD
+114 ETKSQEGVETIRD

-146 VLPSPVRLCDQRNT
+146 VLPSPVRLYDQRNT

-166 PIETGHVDVVSK
+166 PIETVVSK

-246 SDRLPVEREAIIT
+246 SDRLPVGGETIIT

-279 AAVDSTTL
+279 AAVDESTTL
-287 SREGSQASDRS
+287 SREGSQASDRP
-298 NKANYRGAS
+298 NKANYREAS
-307 GIQSSNSEQ
+307 GAQSSNSEQ
-316 NIEISLREQPAQR
+316 NTNVSLRGLPAQR
-329 VKKEQFPS
+329 VKKERSLP
-337 TGDIINTVS
+337 TGDVINTVS

-359 DPPIDFVASND
+359 DPPIDFVAIND
-370 TKIQHNLPQKTKSEP
+370 IKIKHNLPQKTKSESL
-385 VVNQADIKPQIS
+385 VNHADIKPQIM
-397 TAGDVCCNDVVEHA
+397 AVRDVYRDNVVDYVYDES
-411 DDKGEIWAEDQ
+411 EIWTEDE
-422 AVFLTRR
+422 AVVLTRQ
-429 QELSTLDLKPVSTE
+429 QESPAADMKPVLAE
-443 KALAGPP
+443 KATIGLA
-450 TEISNLCKEVEGLYK
+450 TEVSDLREEIEGLYEV
-465 ITEAEPVVRDDL
+465 IEAESVVVRTDSAGIL
-477 VDTLMPN
+477 AYGTAV
-484 IAADCDDELVE
+484 DCDDEPVE
-495 QLPIA
+495 RLPIA
-500 SEMSVIGKTADIEGE
+500 SEMPTAEETDYIVDE

-557 LEIITGMT
+557 LELIIGMT

-580 KIVDSELLR
+580 KMVDGELLR
-589 QDKSVMD
+589 QDYLVMD

-634 EEESASTAQSSA
+634 EEGSASTTQSSA
-646 DKTLLVSQLFGMLVV
+646 NDTSLVSRLVGMFVV
-661 AMCVVC
+661 AMCVVR

>member
-1 MSRVA
+1 MIGA
-6 TAELGLA
+6 TTAVELSPTGI
-13 PAAVADNNGGDFD
+13 DGDGFD

-74 DTKEDC
+74 DTKENC

-106 DRQAAMKK
+106 DRQAAMEK

-146 VLPSPVRLCDQRNT
+146 VLPSPVRLYDQRNT

-202 NLNVLPEKNVQSQSK
+202 NLNVLPEKNMQSQSK

-298 NKANYRGAS
+298 NKAKHHGPYDV
-307 GIQSSNSEQ
+307 QSSNSEQ
-316 NIEISLREQPAQR
+316 NTNVSLRGLPAQR
-329 VKKEQFPS
+329 VKKERSLP
-337 TGDIINTVS
+337 TGDVINTVP
-346 EEASLK
+346 EEVSLK

-359 DPPIDFVASND
+359 DPPIDFVAIN
-370 TKIQHNLPQKTKSEP
+370 
-385 VVNQADIKPQIS
+385 DIKPQIM
-397 TAGDVCCNDVVEHA
+397 AVRDVYRDNLVDYVYDES
-411 DDKGEIWAEDQ
+411 EIWAEDE
-422 AVFLTRR
+422 AVVLTRQ
-429 QELSTLDLKPVSTE
+429 QESPAADMKPVSTE

-500 SEMSVIGKTADIEGE
+500 PEMSVIGKTADIEGE
-515 VIVAISKERETSR
+515 VAVATSKECETSR
-528 KKCETVL
+528 KECEAVP
-535 IKSPENGPSPV
+535 IKAPDNGLSPV
-546 KEEVLLDEFSG
+546 KGEALFDEFSG
-557 LEIITGMT
+557 LEIITGMI
-565 EERKVNVADKEVLEA
+565 EEREVNVADKEVLEA
-580 KIVDSELLR
+580 KIVDGELLR
-589 QDKSVMD
+589 QDYLVMD
-596 EGDVTQTYTGETIV
+596 EGDVTQTYTGETIM

-646 DKTLLVSQLFGMLVV
+646 DDTSLVSRLVGMFVV
-661 AMCVVC
+661 AICVVR
-667 GRQARAI
+667 GRQARVI
-674 PNS
+674 LNS

>member
-1 MSRVA
+1 MIGMA
-6 TAELGLA
+6 TTGELS
-13 PAAVADNNGGDFD
+13 PAGIDGDGFD

-106 DRQAAMKK
+106 DRQAAMEK

-146 VLPSPVRLCDQRNT
+146 VLPSPVQF
-160 EETSET
+160 
-166 PIETGHVDVVSK
+166 DVVEKTSK
-178 VANETGEAA
+178 MTITETEDIKPAINLANETEEFS
-187 DDSGRVDLELKAIHN
+187 DNSDRVGSESKFINDN
-202 NLNVLPEKNVQSQSK
+202 PDVLPEKNVQSQSK

-429 QELSTLDLKPVSTE
+429 QELSALDLKPVSTE

-515 VIVAISKERETSR
+515 VAVATSKECETSR
-528 KKCETVL
+528 KECEAVL
-535 IKSPENGPSPV
+535 IKAPDNGLSPV
-546 KEEVLLDEFSG
+546 KGEALFDEFSG

-565 EERKVNVADKEVLEA
+565 EEREVNVADEEVS
-580 KIVDSELLR
+580 KSKVVDGELLR
-589 QDKSVMD
+589 QDELVMD
-596 EGDVTQTYTGETIV
+596 KGDVTQTYTGETIV

-646 DKTLLVSQLFGMLVV
+646 DDTSLVSRLVGMFVV
-661 AMCVVC
+661 AMCVVR

-674 PNS
+674 LNS